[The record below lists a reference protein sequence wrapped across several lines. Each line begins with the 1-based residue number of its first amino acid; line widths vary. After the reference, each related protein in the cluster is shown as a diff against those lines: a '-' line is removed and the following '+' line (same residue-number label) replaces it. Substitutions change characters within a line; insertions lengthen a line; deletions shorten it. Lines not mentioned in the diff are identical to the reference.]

1 MKFVL
6 NTSAKSD
13 SLTGIIQNLR
23 SFTDTVNIQFTEEG
37 LSIQTMDNSHISV
50 VELIIPAGWFN
61 EYECPE
67 SVILGV
73 NINILSK
80 ILAAKDKSQILTIN
94 HTQDKLEIHFTSIL
108 PEIQNIVLEKAETV
122 EQTEEPQ
129 QTEEQTQKKGKG
141 KGKSKEKKEPKE
153 PKPKEQPKLDSKIY
167 DMHFEIP
174 LVDIETEV
182 IDIPPIDYA
191 AEFSLSSLNFAN
203 IVNQLRLFGDTMD
216 IECSEERIQLY
227 SHGIESGKMSVEI
240 NIDELTEFSI
250 NEGERLTISFGLNYL
265 NHISAFHKL
274 TKEIELKICDNYP
287 LYAAY
292 NFGED
297 ARVKFYLAP
306 KISD

>member
-6 NTSAKSD
+6 NTSSKSD
-13 SLTGIIQNLR
+13 SLTGIIENLR

-37 LSIQTMDNSHISV
+37 LSVQTMDNSHISV
-50 VELIIPAGWFN
+50 VELSIPAGWFN

-94 HTQDKLEIHFTSIL
+94 NTQDKLEIHFTSIL
-108 PEIQNIVLEKAETV
+108 PEVQNIVLEVKEEEEK
-122 EQTEEPQ
+122 EQPIIEESG
-129 QTEEQTQKKGKG
+129 KKG
-141 KGKSKEKKEPKE
+141 KGKSKEPKKPKE
-153 PKPKEQPKLDSKIY
+153 PKSKEQPKLDSKIY

-174 LVDIETEV
+174 LVDIESEA
-182 IDIPPIDYA
+182 IDIPPIEYA

-203 IVNQLRLFGDTMD
+203 IVSQLRLFGDTMD
-216 IECSEERIQLY
+216 IECSEEKIQLY

-250 NEGERLTISFGLNYL
+250 NEGERLSISFGLNYL

-292 NFGED
+292 NFGEE
-297 ARVKFYLAP
+297 AKVKFYLAP
-306 KISD
+306 KISDSD

>member
-6 NTSAKSD
+6 NTSNKSD

-50 VELIIPAGWFN
+50 VELSIPAGWFN

-108 PEIQNIVLEKAETV
+108 PEIQNIVLV
-122 EQTEEPQ
+122 QEEP
-129 QTEEQTQKKGKG
+129 EEDSGKKEKGKG
-141 KGKSKEKKEPKE
+141 KDKGKSKEPKKQKE
-153 PKPKEQPKLDSKIY
+153 KKPTEQPKLDSKIY

-174 LVDIETEV
+174 LVDIESEV

-297 ARVKFYLAP
+297 AKVKFYLAP
-306 KISD
+306 KISDSD

>member
-1 MKFVL
+1 MKFIL

-50 VELIIPAGWFN
+50 VELTIPAGWFN
-61 EYECPE
+61 DYECPE

-80 ILAAKDKSQILTIN
+80 ILAAKDKSQILTVN
-94 HTQDKLEIHFTSIL
+94 NTQDNLEIHFTSVL
-108 PEIQNIVLEKAETV
+108 PEIQNVVLVQEE
-122 EQTEEPQ
+122 EQREEPV
-129 QTEEQTQKKGKG
+129 EEDSGKKGKG
-141 KGKSKEKKEPKE
+141 KKPKSKEPKE
-153 PKPKEQPKLDSKIY
+153 KKPKEQPIKLDSKIY

-174 LVDIETEV
+174 LVDIESEV

-191 AEFSLSSLNFAN
+191 AEFSLSSANFAN

-216 IECSEERIQLY
+216 IECSEEKIQLY

-250 NEGERLTISFGLNYL
+250 NEGERLLISFGLNYL

-274 TKEIELKICDNYP
+274 SKEIELKICDNYP

-297 ARVKFYLAP
+297 AKVKFYLAP
-306 KISD
+306 KINDSD

>member
-6 NTSAKSD
+6 NTSSKSD

-50 VELIIPAGWFN
+50 VELSIPAGWFN
-61 EYECPE
+61 DYECPE

-108 PEIQNIVLEKAETV
+108 PEIQNIVLEIKDEEK
-122 EQTEEPQ
+122 EQQEQPVIEESG
-129 QTEEQTQKKGKG
+129 KKGKG
-141 KGKSKEKKEPKE
+141 KGKSKEPKE
-153 PKPKEQPKLDSKIY
+153 KKPKEQPKLDSKIY

-174 LVDIETEV
+174 LVDIESEA

-203 IVNQLRLFGDTMD
+203 IVSQLRLFGDTMD
-216 IECSEERIQLY
+216 IECSEEKIQLY

-297 ARVKFYLAP
+297 AKVKFYLAP
-306 KISD
+306 KISDSD